1 VFSITTYTIP
11 RPLVTLSKMLHP
23 FQSQSSYLH
32 ALRPFVHS
40 AITIAAS
47 KRNLS
52 ITACKYESGGVQ
64 PKMVENKQNSNEHQP
79 RIELKLWERPP
90 SGLNKE
96 LKRLD
101 DWWFKYSQEQDQ
113 RKTAEIQN
121 LTVGSPLIITITFL
135 ISL

>member
-1 VFSITTYTIP
+1 
-11 RPLVTLSKMLHP
+11 M
-23 FQSQSSYLH
+23 
-32 ALRPFVHS
+32 A
-40 AITIAAS
+40 
-47 KRNLS
+47 
-52 ITACKYESGGVQ
+52 
-64 PKMVENKQNSNEHQP
+64 ENKQNSNEHQP